1 MDACLAKLDAYVAGG
16 GIVHQSL
23 LALQRAPIISNSRWR
38 LQKVCDLAQV
48 VKVGGALMARCRVS
62 DSLRHDMELRHDTLK
77 GVERVLKELV
87 VLVKQDLEIRFANTG
102 ILRHLYILDP
112 MWDGDSRPALLAWQ
126 SHFATPA
133 GRLEAQFDDI
143 AAAKK
148 AYVISNPATINSAAH
163 EFWPPLLSAHRAHA
177 PELCRCMAAM
187 ISMSWQNAVVERD
200 IAIVK
205 RVSDV
210 AHGSLQ
216 HERLDSRCRIVVDGE
231 CEEKSRG
238 ERIGGIV
245 GAVAQEWCRRQ
256 RRQRSPALS
265 GKRGLQGDVPLRG
278 MRGGPGALEQVV
290 RPEASLMSIH
300 DGEVEEVDIGALLG

>member
-23 LALQRAPIISNSRWR
+23 LALQRAPIVSNSRWR

-231 CEEKSRG
+231 CEGNPAASGLAVLWGRWRRSGAGGSAGSDPQRCLVSEVYRAMCHCVGCGAGLAPSSKS
-238 ERIGGIV
+238 
-245 GAVAQEWCRRQ
+245 
-256 RRQRSPALS
+256 S
-265 GKRGLQGDVPLRG
+265 GRKLPL
-278 MRGGPGALEQVV
+278 
-290 RPEASLMSIH
+290 
-300 DGEVEEVDIGALLG
+300 